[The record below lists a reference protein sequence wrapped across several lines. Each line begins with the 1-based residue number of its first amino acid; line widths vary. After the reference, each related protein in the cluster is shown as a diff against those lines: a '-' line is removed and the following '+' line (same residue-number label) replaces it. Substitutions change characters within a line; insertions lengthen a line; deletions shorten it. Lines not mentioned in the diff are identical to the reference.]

1 MRSRRG
7 SGLVAQWR
15 WLRRALLSRLG
26 RAHTDESIAPGC
38 GHRKIEPVDSE
49 RQLDVGGRKARPLA
63 GHNLAVTL
71 ALAEGLE
78 QRVDVEPNTAKC
90 CLDVLRAGVILGE
103 VGGRDQRDCA
113 RTP

>member
-7 SGLVAQWR
+7 SVLVAQWR

-26 RAHTDESIAPGC
+26 RAHTEKSIARGR
-38 GHRKIEPVDSE
+38 GHRKIERVDSE
-49 RQLDVGGRKARPLA
+49 RQLDVGGRKASPLA
-63 GHNLAVTL
+63 GHHLAVTL

-90 CLDVLRAGVILGE
+90 CLGVRGAGLLHGE
-103 VGGRDQRDCA
+103 
-113 RTP
+113 

>member
-7 SGLVAQWR
+7 SVLVAQWR
-15 WLRRALLSRLG
+15 WKRRALLSRLG
-26 RAHTDESIAPGC
+26 RPHTDEYIAPGR

-49 RQLDVGGRKARPLA
+49 RQLDVRGRKARPLA
-63 GHNLAVTL
+63 GHHLAVTL

-78 QRVDVEPNTAKC
+78 QRVDVEVDTAKC
-90 CLDVLRAGVILGE
+90 RLDVLRTGVVLGE
-103 VGGRDQRDCA
+103 VGGRHQRDSA